1 MNIGHNWNI
10 RTHTLL
16 ISLVPVLLLSA
27 LLTGFFTYARLQDLR
42 EESIN
47 IGQLIANQ
55 LATATEHEV
64 LTDNP
69 PVLQNL
75 LQATLKTPQI
85 RFLEVRDADENI
97 LAYAEQNNASQ
108 QEGAQVVLFNAAIQM

>member
-64 LTDNP
+64 
-69 PVLQNL
+69 
-75 LQATLKTPQI
+75 
-85 RFLEVRDADENI
+85 
-97 LAYAEQNNASQ
+97 
-108 QEGAQVVLFNAAIQM
+108 